1 MQGGSAQEPPS
12 RPDAPHSIQSMSEFF
27 DPYTDPQTGILRNR
41 IGARTQAALDC
52 AEADLSVHR
61 LVELVE
67 RYPVRPSGDFAE
79 LRSIHR
85 HLFQDL
91 YEWAGRSRTVDIRKP
106 GGEPFLPAS
115 RIEVGTAYVFDEL
128 RRENHLRGL
137 SRPKFVERLAHHY
150 DALNYAHPFREGN
163 GRAQRV
169 FWSRV
174 ARDAGWQLDW
184 RLVSRER
191 NNEASRA
198 AMESSDLRPLR
209 EMFDSITTA
218 TRPGDRAA
226 GRAALD
232 VARLAFAKPAA
243 EATRPSQD
251 TPRTGPQRPTPG
263 AMSDR
268 AAGIGE

>member
-1 MQGGSAQEPPS
+1 
-12 RPDAPHSIQSMSEFF
+12 MSDHV

-41 IGARTQAALDC
+41 IGARTQAALDQ
-52 AEADLSVHR
+52 AEGGLSVHR
-61 LVELVE
+61 LVELAD
-67 RYPVRPSGDFAE
+67 RYPVRPSGDLDE

-163 GRAQRV
+163 GRTQRV

-268 AAGIGE
+268 GPGIGE

>member
-1 MQGGSAQEPPS
+1 VQGVSAQEPPS
-12 RPDAPHSIQSMSEFF
+12 RPDVPHSIQGMSEFF

-41 IGARTQAALDC
+41 IGARTQAALDR
-52 AEADLSVHR
+52 AEGDLSRAR
-61 LVELVE
+61 LVQLAD
-67 RYPVRPSGDFAE
+67 RYPVRPSGDLDE

-91 YEWAGRSRTVDIRKP
+91 YEWAGRTRTVDIRKP
-106 GGEPFLPAS
+106 GGEPFLPWS
-115 RIEVGTAYVFDEL
+115 RIGTGTAYVFDEL

-150 DALNYAHPFREGN
+150 DVLNYAHPFREGN
-163 GRAQRV
+163 GRTQRV

-174 ARDAGWQLDW
+174 ASDAGWQLDW
-184 RLVSRER
+184 RLVSQER

-198 AMESSDLRPLR
+198 AMERSDLRPLR

-218 TRPGDRAA
+218 STPGARAA

-232 VARLAFAKPAA
+232 VARLAFARPAT
-243 EATRPSQD
+243 EATRPGQD
-251 TPRTGPQRPTPG
+251 TPRAGPQRPTPG

-268 AAGIGE
+268 APGIGD

>member
-1 MQGGSAQEPPS
+1 
-12 RPDAPHSIQSMSEFF
+12 MSEHV

-41 IGARTQAALDC
+41 IGARTQADLDQ
-52 AEADLSVHR
+52 AEGGLSVHR
-61 LVELVE
+61 LVELAD
-67 RYPVRPSGDFAE
+67 RYPVRPSGDLAE

-91 YEWAGRSRTVDIRKP
+91 YEWAGGTRTVDIRKP

-115 RIEVGTAYVFDEL
+115 RIDTGTAYVFDEL

-137 SRPKFVERLAHHY
+137 SRPKFVDRLAHHY

-163 GRAQRV
+163 GRTQRV

-184 RLVSRER
+184 RLVSREH

-198 AMESSDLRPLR
+198 AMERSDLRPLR

-218 TRPGDRAA
+218 AMPGDRAA

-232 VARLAFAKPAA
+232 VARLAFAKPAT

-268 AAGIGE
+268 GPGIGE

>member
-41 IGARTQAALDC
+41 IGATTQATLDC

-67 RYPVRPSGDFAE
+67 RYPVRASGDLDE

-150 DALNYAHPFREGN
+150 DGLNYAHPFREGN

-198 AMESSDLRPLR
+198 AMERSDLRPLR

-232 VARLAFAKPAA
+232 VARLAFAKPAT
-243 EATRPSQD
+243 EATRPGQD

-268 AAGIGE
+268 AAGSGE